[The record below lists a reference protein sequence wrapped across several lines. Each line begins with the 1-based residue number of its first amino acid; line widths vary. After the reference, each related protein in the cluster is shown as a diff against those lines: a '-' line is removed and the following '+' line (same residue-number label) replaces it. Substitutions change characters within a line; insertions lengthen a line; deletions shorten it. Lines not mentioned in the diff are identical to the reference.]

1 MILNYLL
8 TLATTVAAVTM
19 VAASLPFATSS
30 QVLSGKVV
38 DENLRWEFTL
48 DAGGDNYYKV
58 SPELARSLQ
67 AGIGIETEGPP
78 HVIAVETEVTPKRVS
93 WTENRTTYTAPGA
106 AMTIHLRWDTP
117 ADSANGSRGLLYL
130 HFPAIPGVNEEAID
144 MRSGPY
150 QKDNAGRYVIRE
162 ATTYRSKFQLALA
175 RFVFALAAGLP
186 FGVVLHTIG
195 WAFVVKRERRS
206 RLSEL
211 QRESGES
218 PQTFYP
224 DPAAEWSS
232 WLLVLGIGALVSSM
246 LAGFSVYDGFM
257 SSSFALVVYILLGS
271 LAAIAGLVTYLVR
284 KRLLTVRVDSEGISY
299 ARGRENLQ
307 WISAVWSDILS
318 MAQKSRT
325 YRGNTTHWIEI
336 EFNDSRKKLKIGQ
349 SLVGY
354 STLCNLLASKVA
366 Q

>member
-1 MILNYLL
+1 
-8 TLATTVAAVTM
+8 
-19 VAASLPFATSS
+19 
-30 QVLSGKVV
+30 
-38 DENLRWEFTL
+38 
-48 DAGGDNYYKV
+48 
-58 SPELARSLQ
+58 
-67 AGIGIETEGPP
+67 
-78 HVIAVETEVTPKRVS
+78 
-93 WTENRTTYTAPGA
+93 
-106 AMTIHLRWDTP
+106 
-117 ADSANGSRGLLYL
+117 
-130 HFPAIPGVNEEAID
+130 